1 MGKFFEELTGESA
14 FETDPRRVS
23 VEDIETFI
31 KLTGDDNRLH
41 TDDAFARSHGFEG
54 RIAHGALVVSIATG
68 LAWSTGILTD
78 TTIAFR
84 AIDEWKFTQPVY
96 PGDSLR
102 LRGAVS
108 ETRAMP
114 RLGAGLVR
122 FDLEVVNQKDVVVS
136 SGSLRMLMRSQRARV
151 TKEKQA

>member
-1 MGKFFEELTGESA
+1 MGKFFEELTAESA
-14 FETDPRRVS
+14 FETAPRGVTI
-23 VEDIETFI
+23 EDIQTFI
-31 KLTGDDNRLH
+31 QLTGDDNRLH
-41 TDDAFARSHGFEG
+41 TDDDFARSQGFEG

-84 AIDEWKFTQPVY
+84 AIEDWKFTQPVY
-96 PGDSLR
+96 PGDAIR

-108 ETRAMP
+108 DTRAMP

-122 FDLEVVNQKDVVVS
+122 FDLEVVNQRDVVVS
-136 SGSLRMLMRSQRARV
+136 NGSLRMLMRSKVQ
-151 TKEKQA
+151 KEKK

>member
-1 MGKFFEELTGESA
+1 MGKFFEELVDGAS
-14 FETDPRRVS
+14 FETAPRPITI
-23 VEDIETFI
+23 EDVETFI
-31 KLTGDDNRLH
+31 RLTGDDNRLH
-41 TDDAFARSHGFEG
+41 TDDAFARSQGFEG

-84 AIDEWKFTQPVY
+84 AINEWKFTQPVY
-96 PGDSLR
+96 PGDRIR

-136 SGSLRMLMRSQRARV
+136 SGSLRMLMRFKEA
-151 TKEKQA
+151 KEKKA

>member
-1 MGKFFEELTGESA
+1 LGKFFEELTAESA
-14 FETDPRRVS
+14 FETAPRTVTN
-23 VEDIETFI
+23 EDIQTFI

-41 TDDAFARSHGFEG
+41 TDDDFARSQGFEG
-54 RIAHGALVVSIATG
+54 RIAHGALVVGIATG

-84 AIDEWKFTQPVY
+84 AIEGWKFTQPVY
-96 PGDSLR
+96 PGDAIR
-102 LRGAVS
+102 LRGSVS

-122 FDLEVVNQKDVVVS
+122 FDLQVVNQKDVVVS
-136 SGSLRMLMRSQRARV
+136 NGSLRMLMRSKDM
-151 TKEKQA
+151 TEKKP

>member
-1 MGKFFEELTGESA
+1 MGKFFEELTAESA
-14 FETDPRRVS
+14 FETAPRIVTN
-23 VEDIETFI
+23 EDIQTFI

-41 TDDAFARSHGFEG
+41 TDDDFARSQGFER
-54 RIAHGALVVSIATG
+54 RIAHGALVVGVATG

-84 AIDEWKFTQPVY
+84 AIEDWKFTQPVY
-96 PGDSLR
+96 PGDALR
-102 LRGAVS
+102 LRGSVS

-122 FDLEVVNQKDVVVS
+122 FDLQVVNQKDVVVS
-136 SGSLRMLMRSQRARV
+136 NGSLRMLMRSKE
-151 TKEKQA
+151 TKEKRA

>member
-1 MGKFFEELTGESA
+1 MGKFFEELTAESA
-14 FETDPRRVS
+14 FETAPRIVTG
-23 VEDIETFI
+23 EDIQTFI

-41 TDDAFARSHGFEG
+41 TDDIFARSQGFEG

-84 AIDEWKFTQPVY
+84 AIEDWKFTQPVY
-96 PGDSLR
+96 PGDAIR
-102 LRGAVS
+102 LRGSVS

-122 FDLEVVNQKDVVVS
+122 FDLEVVNQKGVVVS
-136 SGSLRMLMRSQRARV
+136 SGSLRMLMRSKDS
-151 TKEKQA
+151 KEKRA